1 VIKIIN
7 FISLVNIVKAY
18 KEKTVLNNINL
29 EVANNQFISIKGPS
43 GVGKSTLLNILA
55 GLEKADSGMYVMDS
69 IEMHEQ
75 NLNELS
81 NIRGSR
87 IGYISQYNP
96 MIRNL
101 TVRENIVAP
110 LLLGKYDKQQIMAF
124 SDELSA
130 YLKINHLLDKKI
142 EKLSGGERQRV
153 GVIRALIKKPKLLI
167 ADEPTGSL
175 DDDTTMLVFNLFK
188 RLCENETTI
197 IMATHSHLSSQYVDK
212 EYRMHSEG
220 IFLNSQTL
228 LNSH

>member
-1 VIKIIN
+1 MIKIIN

-18 KEKTVLNNINL
+18 NKKTILNKINL

-55 GLEKADSGMYVMDS
+55 GLEKADSGQYVMDS

-110 LLLGKYDKQQIMAF
+110 LLLGKYDKKQTKAY

-142 EKLSGGERQRV
+142 DKLSGGERQRV
-153 GVIRALIKKPKLLI
+153 GIIRALIKKPKLLI

-220 IFLNSQTL
+220 IFLNSQTM
-228 LNSH
+228 LNH

>member
-1 VIKIIN
+1 MIKIIN

-18 KEKTVLNNINL
+18 KEKTILTNINL
-29 EVANNQFISIKGPS
+29 EVADNQFISIKGPS

-55 GLEKADSGMYVMDS
+55 GLEKADSGQYVMDS
-69 IEMHEQ
+69 IKMHEQ

-110 LLLGKYDKQQIMAF
+110 LLLGKNDKKQTTACI
-124 SDELSA
+124 DELSV
-130 YLKINHLLDKKI
+130 YLKINHLLNKKI
-142 EKLSGGERQRV
+142 DKLSGGERQRV

-197 IMATHSHLSSQYVDK
+197 VMATHSHLSSQYVDK
-212 EYRMHSEG
+212 EYLMSSEG
-220 IFLNSQTL
+220 IL
-228 LNSH
+228 LNTQNSKA

>member
-18 KEKTVLNNINL
+18 KEKMVLNNIHL

-55 GLEKADSGMYVMDS
+55 GLEKADSGQYVMDS
-69 IEMHEQ
+69 IKMHEQ

-81 NIRGSR
+81 NIRGSQ

-110 LLLGKYDKQQIMAF
+110 LLLGKYDKKQTMAY

-130 YLKINHLLDKKI
+130 CLKINHLLDKKI
-142 EKLSGGERQRV
+142 DKLSGGERQRV
-153 GVIRALIKKPKLLI
+153 GVIRALIKKPQLLI

-197 IMATHSHLSSQYVDK
+197 IMATHSHLSSQFADQEYV
-212 EYRMHSEG
+212 MSSEG
-220 IFLNSQTL
+220 NFLISQTVPRV
-228 LNSH
+228 

>member
-1 VIKIIN
+1 MIKIIN